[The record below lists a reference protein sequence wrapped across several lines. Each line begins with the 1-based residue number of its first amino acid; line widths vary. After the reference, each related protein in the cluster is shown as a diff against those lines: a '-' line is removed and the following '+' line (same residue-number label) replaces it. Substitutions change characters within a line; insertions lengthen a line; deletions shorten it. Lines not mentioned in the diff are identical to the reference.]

1 MFKIIE
7 LEIDPSL
14 SGETGVFEVAWV
26 EYPAIEQD
34 MMVFSKQSFF
44 KAPDYVSEYA
54 CRAIKENEKRG
65 NPAGTQVGKVRAQQ
79 LCQKQDISL
88 ETIKRM
94 KSFLERAETYN
105 SGDWDD
111 NGTIAYGLWG
121 GPDALTWVDKILRQE
136 EDFGYTENEEFVYPN
151 AGEEESDFIS
161 RCVKVVIAEGK
172 SQDQALGQCYGMWEN
187 REFAEVGPR
196 GGIRESKK
204 APKSDTKNPNPKG
217 QNTAKGDAS
226 GKRGA
231 EVSAEQEKSLQ
242 KKVDDFNEKESNT
255 KNGNATLGSLKSV
268 FQRGLGAYNTS
279 RSPNVRSAEQW
290 AMARVNAYL
299 YLLKNGRPERKA
311 YVQDNDLLPNKHPKA
326 TKMSKEDFAFEKVS
340 FEYDDILNT
349 TEGLNAFKREI
360 GFGNFVYI
368 VSKAPFVTPRMRELM
383 NEYRIPQDRIF
394 ATGSDVA
401 KVRKIKELGI
411 VRHYDSSPLVKLT
424 LPQQTILFDYDV
436 SAIGGYVDY
445 PESGSTNSMLVEPT
459 DFDCGCDLQ
468 KSNTY
473 FEMED
478 MDIFGYK
485 AQHFE
490 ICPGAIALFGHL
502 VEMNPDLDTQGMIRS
517 AAQIADNVFLI
528 EKDVIKKG
536 KADESELKQAM
547 ILVDDF
553 KDLMG
558 EIDNLVGMDHDV
570 SFMDGHISVIED
582 YLDEDGEFNQ
592 EFRKTLLELKKTDTQ
607 KFEAVTGIL
616 LSGMSEA
623 EAKQANFRDGQK
635 LYRYSNFFPG
645 ILDTREFCASI
656 EEKYFRRSTIDLLRD
671 INVEFG
677 HNRQPYSKWL
687 YKGGPECVHAFV
699 EYEVRRRR
707 GTDGDL
713 ITDIIRIGPV
723 PGLPGTP
730 PRSMPLQGYY
740 SEETRAKSKRAYAIE
755 RSQAGFSATL
765 MDDSQVKK
773 CFGDLCQVGFSK
785 SKDQMFAAV
794 EEKRMLYTPLMIPGI
809 LIPRIDEVTREK
821 YYVKFTPETVSRI
834 SKKFAM
840 EGRNRM
846 TNYEHSDQKFKDI
859 VMVESWIVEGE
870 NDKAYELGFTKEQVP
885 VGTWMGGYYVLET
898 PEGEDVW
905 HNYIK
910 NGKVRGAS
918 VEGNFILNFSALKD
932 DDYLLG
938 QIINILKNITE

>member
-1 MFKIIE
+1 
-7 LEIDPSL
+7 
-14 SGETGVFEVAWV
+14 
-26 EYPAIEQD
+26 
-34 MMVFSKQSFF
+34 
-44 KAPDYVSEYA
+44 
-54 CRAIKENEKRG
+54 
-65 NPAGTQVGKVRAQQ
+65 
-79 LCQKQDISL
+79 
-88 ETIKRM
+88 
-94 KSFLERAETYN
+94 
-105 SGDWDD
+105 
-111 NGTIAYGLWG
+111 
-121 GPDALTWVDKILRQE
+121 
-136 EDFGYTENEEFVYPN
+136 
-151 AGEEESDFIS
+151 
-161 RCVKVVIAEGK
+161 
-172 SQDQALGQCYGMWEN
+172 
-187 REFAEVGPR
+187 
-196 GGIRESKK
+196 
-204 APKSDTKNPNPKG
+204 
-217 QNTAKGDAS
+217 
-226 GKRGA
+226 
-231 EVSAEQEKSLQ
+231 
-242 KKVDDFNEKESNT
+242 
-255 KNGNATLGSLKSV
+255 
-268 FQRGLGAYNTS
+268 
-279 RSPNVRSAEQW
+279 
-290 AMARVNAYL
+290 
-299 YLLKNGRPERKA
+299 
-311 YVQDNDLLPNKHPKA
+311 
-326 TKMSKEDFAFEKVS
+326 MSKEDFAFEKVS

-360 GFGNFVYI
+360 GFGNYVYI
-368 VSKAPFVTPRMRELM
+368 VSNAPFVTPAMRKLM
-383 NEYRIPQDRIF
+383 NEYRVPQDRIF

-401 KVRKIKELGI
+401 KVRKIKDLGI

-424 LPQQTILFDYDV
+424 LPRQTVLFDIDV
-436 SAIGGYVDY
+436 SNLPKYESY
-445 PESGSTNSMLVEPT
+445 PESGTTGSMLVKPT

-502 VEMNPDLDTQGMIRS
+502 VEMDTDADTQGMIRS
-517 AAQIADNVFLI
+517 AAQIADNIFLI
-528 EKDVIKKG
+528 EKNVIEKG
-536 KADESELKQAM
+536 QADEADLSQAI

-553 KDLMG
+553 KDLMR

-582 YLDEDGEFNQ
+582 YLDEDGQSNQ
-592 EFRKTLLELKKTDTQ
+592 EFRKTLLELKKTDYQ

-616 LSGMSEA
+616 LSGMSEQ
-623 EAKQANFRDGQK
+623 EAKNANFRDGQK

-645 ILDTREFCASI
+645 VPDTREFCASI
-656 EEKYFRRSTIDLLRD
+656 EEKFFRRSTIDLLRD
-671 INVEFG
+671 VNVEFG

-687 YKGGPECVHAFV
+687 YKGGPECVHAHV

-707 GTDGDL
+707 GSAGDL
-713 ITDIIRIGPV
+713 ITDLILIGPV

-740 SEETRAKSKRAYAIE
+740 SEKTRAASKRAYAIQ
-755 RSQAGFSATL
+755 RSQEGFNATF
-765 MDDSQVKK
+765 MDDTQVKK

-785 SKDQMFAAV
+785 SNDQMFAAV
-794 EEKRMLYTPLMIPGI
+794 AEKRMLYTPLMIPGI

-821 YYVKFTPETVSRI
+821 YFVKFTPETISRI
-834 SKKFAM
+834 AKKFAM

-846 TNYEHSDQKFKDI
+846 TNYEHSEQKFKDI